1 MKNARH
7 TEVKTS
13 AVESGQSSSD
23 TYESKV
29 SQNKAGHPEKTGQQN
44 CSNHVHDSSHTGS
57 SDKYRCPG
65 CHADVATAGSGSTLP
80 VTIPDLCTVVIA
92 VCPTCTTRAE
102 HDTQFRERMVADA
115 NRNAMFAVLDRLQE
129 ELGPTTRPEVV
140 AMLLAGFLGRHKG
153 GKA

>member
-13 AVESGQSSSD
+13 AVESGQSSND
-23 TYESKV
+23 AHESKA
-29 SQNKAGHPEKTGQQN
+29 SQNKAGQQN
-44 CSNHVHDSSHTGS
+44 CSNHAHDSSHTGS

-92 VCPTCTTRAE
+92 VCPTCTTRAK
-102 HDTQFRERMVADA
+102 HDKQFQERMVADA
-115 NRNAMFAVLDRLQE
+115 NRNAMFAVMDRLQE